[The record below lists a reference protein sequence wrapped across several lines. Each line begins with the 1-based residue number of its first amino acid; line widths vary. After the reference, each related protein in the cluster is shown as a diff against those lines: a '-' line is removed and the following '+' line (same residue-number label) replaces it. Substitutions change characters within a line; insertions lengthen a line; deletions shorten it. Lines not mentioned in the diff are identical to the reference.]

1 MTDMGVTMV
10 LEETL
15 IFHNDTDADPY
26 IRFLKKKGCR
36 MVRKVESSVHEET
49 VVRGSIRDLIEMLE
63 GVVAADPEV
72 YGESL
77 PEAEYGQIMSLL
89 MRISTEGMTH
99 DLEIPLILSN
109 VRETWQFVT
118 EAMAR
123 FSLGEMI
130 PDDHLPADFNE
141 VLLKC
146 RMEDQIPLEEM
157 SKLNHTLAA
166 INNILIMEKNGLLE
180 RGPAGCTLVKRM
192 DPGDLLVEY
201 RVVDPAPFTA
211 DQLMEHHL
219 TLPMEVT
226 LDTSIRVSTDSSL
239 YLTSTFDEIDA
250 VLADLMLDLDS
261 FEDLCWNFKYKSYAV
276 EQILDLIAEEG
287 KVSLADI
294 IRQMASL
301 QMGWVEDDDD
311 LLEPTILTLSPAF
324 ITALVGDLRKAA
336 VIEGNDQ
343 KIRIAS

>member
-1 MTDMGVTMV
+1 MGVTMV

-15 IFHNDTDADPY
+15 IFHNDTDADQF

-36 MVRKVESSVHEET
+36 MVRKVECSVQEET

-77 PEAEYGQIMSLL
+77 PEAEYRLIMSLL
-89 MRISTEGMTH
+89 MGISTDGLTH

-109 VRETWQFVT
+109 VRETWQFIT

-123 FSLGEMI
+123 FSPGEMI
-130 PDDHLPADFNE
+130 PDVHLPADFNE
-141 VLLKC
+141 VIQS
-146 RMEDQIPLEEM
+146 RMEDEIPLEEM

-192 DPGDLLVEY
+192 DPGDLQVEY

-226 LDTSIRVSTDSSL
+226 LDTSIQVSTDSSL
-239 YLTSTFDEIDA
+239 YLTSTFDEIYE
-250 VLADLMLDLDS
+250 VLADLTLDMDS
-261 FEDLCWNFKYKSYAV
+261 FEELFWNFKYKSYAV
-276 EQILDLIAEEG
+276 EQVLDLIAEEG

-294 IRQMASL
+294 IRQRASL
-301 QMGWVEDDDD
+301 QMECVEDDDD

-343 KIRIAS
+343 KIRIVS